1 MTTFDQEIMART
13 AIGEARGEGD
23 IAMQAVMWVGMN
35 RFTAKRWFSAA
46 SIAGTLLMKEQF
58 SCWLQGDPNYALIT
72 SLGEAAGFMPLALQ
86 WASAVLTGMIS
97 DPTFGSTHY
106 YDDSIAPPSWVKG
119 ATSTVKIG
127 KLNFFKNVA

>member
-23 IAMQAVMWVGMN
+23 VAMQAVMWVGMN
-35 RFTAKRWFSAA
+35 RFTVKKWFSAA

-58 SCWLQGDPNYALIT
+58 SCWLQNDPNYGLIT
-72 SLGEAAGFMPLALQ
+72 SIGANTGLMTNALQ
-86 WASAVLTGMIS
+86 WASAVVSGMIP
-97 DPTFGSTHY
+97 DPTLGATHY
-106 YDDSIAPPSWVKG
+106 YDDSIAPPNWVNG
-119 ATSTVKIG
+119 ATPTIKIG